1 MALESHDRE
10 NLLRDATAY
19 VSRVQLSFLSSRA
32 FDEVFVGFHAT
43 GAVSFYFDQ
52 DPVYHFNKSGMLR
65 RAYVEDQL
73 FKAERGQLI
82 ALSRQRDEREAALVR
97 HPLSS
102 DEQAFFCQTVATQL
116 AEFQDGLNS
125 REYQI
130 DGIVAESPE
139 QDIVARVTSYLQQLG
154 DIVIA
159 PSPRVT
165 G

>member
-1 MALESHDRE
+1 MALESHNRE

-19 VSRVQLSFLSSRA
+19 VSRMQLSFLSSRD
-32 FDEVFVGFHAT
+32 FDEVFVGFHST

-65 RAYVEDQL
+65 RAYVDDQL

-82 ALSRQRDEREAALVR
+82 ALDRQRDDREAALVR

-102 DEQAFFCQTVATQL
+102 DKQTTFCQTVTTQL
-116 AEFQDGLNS
+116 AEFQASLSNG
-125 REYQI
+125 EHQI
-130 DGIVAESPE
+130 DGMITDSPE
-139 QDIVARVTSYLQQLG
+139 QDIIARVMSYLQQLG
-154 DIVIA
+154 DIVVA

-165 G
+165 A